1 LFIVKKLNFWI
12 VLKCGRIEKMDLPML
27 RMPQMPAR
35 ARQIPWNIGLLICNL
50 TLTTF
55 LSLMVIIVL
64 TEVAPIVPDLIRI
77 IKLVDNTLGD
87 VGVMLPEMNST
98 LYDMHHVL
106 PGIKR
111 TIYYTEHICAAT
123 DCLAHV

>member
-1 LFIVKKLNFWI
+1 
-12 VLKCGRIEKMDLPML
+12 ML

-55 LSLMVIIVL
+55 LCLMVIIVC
-64 TEVAPIVPDLIRI
+64 TEVAPIVPDLVRI
-77 IKLVDNTLGD
+77 IKLVDDTLMD
-87 VGVMLPEMNST
+87 VGVMLPEMNNT
-98 LYDMHHVL
+98 IYDLGKVL
-106 PGIKR
+106 PGIRR
-111 TIYYTEHICAAT
+111 TIYYTEHICDAT

>member
-1 LFIVKKLNFWI
+1 
-12 VLKCGRIEKMDLPML
+12 ML

-55 LSLMVIIVL
+55 LCLMVIIVC
-64 TEVAPIVPDLIRI
+64 TEVAPIVPDLIRV

-87 VGVMLPEMNST
+87 VGVMLPEVNAT
-98 LYDMHHVL
+98 IWDLHHVL
-106 PGIKR
+106 PGIRK
-111 TIYYTEHICAAT
+111 TIYYTEHICDAT